1 MAADKTIVLITG
13 GNSGIGFEVATQ
25 LLADKTKHVILGSRS
40 LEKGS
45 AAVKDLQS
53 RNLPGSIEL
62 LQLDITDPRSI
73 EAAAKTV
80 ESKHGRLDSLINNA
94 AIASPT
100 EGTPNAVLNNY
111 MMASPEDP
119 MPLQPLADYTAMC
132 FQANATGPLLMGEAF
147 SPLLRK
153 STATPR
159 IISVSSGAGSV
170 TSRIKPNGPGAA
182 IRAPWYRASKAAM
195 NMVTACQV
203 ADYGGSGFKVFAY
216 CPGYTVSN
224 LSAMNSAENGA
235 KPTSQGAR
243 PIVRMVDGECDE
255 WHGRFA
261 HEDGD
266 DKLGEYGW

>member
-13 GNSGIGFEVATQ
+13 GNSGIGLEVAAQ

-40 LEKGS
+40 LEKGEK
-45 AAVKDLQS
+45 AVKDLKS
-53 RNLPGSIEL
+53 RNLPGSVEL
-62 LQLDITDPRSI
+62 LQLDITDPQSI
-73 EAAAKTV
+73 EAAVKTV
-80 ESKHGRLDSLINNA
+80 ENSLINNA

-153 STATPR
+153 STGTPR
-159 IISVSSGAGSV
+159 IISVSSGAGSIA
-170 TSRIKPNGPGAA
+170 SRIKPNGPGAA

-243 PIVRMVDGECDE
+243 PIVRMVNGECDE

-261 HEDGD
+261 HENGD
-266 DKLGEYGW
+266 DELGEYGW

>member
-1 MAADKTIVLITG
+1 MATDKTTVLITG
-13 GNSGIGFEVATQ
+13 GNSGIGFEVAAQ
-25 LLADKTKHVILGSRS
+25 LLADNTKHVILGSRS
-40 LEKGS
+40 LEKGE
-45 AAVKDLQS
+45 AAVKDLKS
-53 RNLPGSIEL
+53 PNLPGSVEL
-62 LQLDITDPRSI
+62 LQLDITDPKSI

-80 ESKHGRLDSLINNA
+80 ESKHGKLDSLINNA

-100 EGTPNAVLNNY
+100 EGSPNA
-111 MMASPEDP
+111 
-119 MPLQPLADYTAMC
+119 PLADYTGMC

-153 STATPR
+153 SNRTPR
-159 IISVSSGAGSV
+159 IISVSSGAGSIA
-170 TSRIKPNGPGAA
+170 SRLNPKGPGAA

-243 PIVRMVDGECDE
+243 PIVRMVNGECDE
-255 WHGRFA
+255 WHRRFA
-261 HEDGD
+261 HENGD
-266 DKLGEYGW
+266 ELGEYGW

>member
-13 GNSGIGFEVATQ
+13 GNSGIGLEVATQ
-25 LLADKTKHVILGSRS
+25 LLADKTKHVLLGSRS

-53 RNLPGSIEL
+53 HNLPGSIEL
-62 LQLDITDPRSI
+62 LQLDITNPQSI
-73 EAAAKTV
+73 ETAAKTV

-94 AIASPT
+94 AIASPG

-153 STATPR
+153 STGTPR
-159 IISVSSGAGSV
+159 IISVSSGAGSIA
-170 TSRIKPNGPGAA
+170 SRIKPNGPGAA

-243 PIVRMVDGECDE
+243 PIVRMVNGECDE

-261 HEDGD
+261 HENGD
-266 DKLGEYGW
+266 DGLGEYGW

>member
-1 MAADKTIVLITG
+1 MGKHKT
-13 GNSGIGFEVATQ
+13 
-25 LLADKTKHVILGSRS
+25 DTKYVY
-40 LEKGS
+40 
-45 AAVKDLQS
+45 
-53 RNLPGSIEL
+53 
-62 LQLDITDPRSI
+62 
-73 EAAAKTV
+73 
-80 ESKHGRLDSLINNA
+80 RLDSLINNA

-100 EGTPNAVLNNY
+100 EGSPNAVLNGY
-111 MMASPEDP
+111 MMASAEDP
-119 MPLQPLADYTAMC
+119 MPLQPLADYTGMC

-153 STATPR
+153 SNRTPR
-159 IISVSSGAGSV
+159 IISVSSGAGSIA
-170 TSRIKPNGPGAA
+170 SRLNPKGPGAA

-243 PIVRMVDGECDE
+243 PIVRMVNGECDE

-261 HEDGD
+261 HENGD
-266 DKLGEYGW
+266 ELGEYGW

>member
-1 MAADKTIVLITG
+1 MT
-13 GNSGIGFEVATQ
+13 
-25 LLADKTKHVILGSRS
+25 
-40 LEKGS
+40 
-45 AAVKDLQS
+45 
-53 RNLPGSIEL
+53 
-62 LQLDITDPRSI
+62 
-73 EAAAKTV
+73 
-80 ESKHGRLDSLINNA
+80 
-94 AIASPT
+94 
-100 EGTPNAVLNNY
+100 
-111 MMASPEDP
+111 ASPENP

-153 STATPR
+153 SIATPR
-159 IISVSSGAGSV
+159 IISVSSGAGSIA
-170 TSRIKPNGPGAA
+170 SRLNPKGPGAA

-203 ADYGGSGFKVFAY
+203 ADYGRAGFKVFAY

-235 KPTSQGAR
+235 KPTSQGAK

-261 HEDGD
+261 HENGD
-266 DKLGEYGW
+266 ELGEYGW